1 MRSTSIEILG
11 FVFDIDRDFWPQLT
25 FFEGFLVRQHIPMRH
40 IPKATFTHATFTH
53 RRHLPIASIRHD
65 AWSIRYLIVVAY
77 GYLSRENWDLI
88 EAMGKC
94 RLWVNVAWVNVAMGI
109 CRMGICRLTVLSLI
123 CLSKPS
129 SFTED
134 LAYHLKLLPCL
145 YTVENKLSRVK
156 GFQSLGFDKT
166 IS

>member
-1 MRSTSIEILG
+1 MGKCRLWVNVFFPIGSGPGGSGWWNGVQLL
-11 FVFDIDRDFWPQLT
+11 FVS
-25 FFEGFLVRQHIPMRH
+25 
-40 IPKATFTHATFTH
+40 
-53 RRHLPIASIRHD
+53 RHLPIASIGCD
-65 AWSIRYLIVVAY
+65 TWSIRYLIVVAY